1 MCIAA
6 IATIASTVVGVAGAI
21 SQGNAAQA
29 AADAQA
35 AALQQQAEAE
45 RKAAGFEQA
54 QTFRK
59 QQLEQSAARAAV
71 GASGV
76 AITGSP
82 TEALIAN
89 VGQNQLDLQAIQFG
103 STIKQNN
110 LRTQADIATMQ
121 GKQAKTASFINAGGS
136 LFSGIS
142 SLYDQK
148 RSVKMGMNPFQ

>member
-1 MCIAA
+1 MCIAV
-6 IATIASTVVGVAGAI
+6 IATVASTLVGVAGAI

-35 AALQQQAEAE
+35 DALRKQAVAEQQA
-45 RKAAGFEQA
+45 AAFESS

-59 QQLEQSAARAAV
+59 QQLEQSAAKAQI

-76 AITGSP
+76 SLAGSP

-89 VGQNQLDLQAIQFG
+89 VGQNQLDLQAIQYG

-121 GKQAKTASFINAGGS
+121 GKQAKTASFINAGSS

-142 SLYDQK
+142 SLYDPNK
-148 RSVKMGMNPFQ
+148 AVKMGANPFQ

>member
-1 MCIAA
+1 MCVAVL
-6 IATIASTVVGVAGAI
+6 TIASTLIGAAGAI
-21 SQGNAAQA
+21 AQGNAAQA

-35 AALQQQAEAE
+35 AALEQQAQAE
-45 RKAAGFEQA
+45 QKAASFEAA

-59 QQLEQSAARAAV
+59 QQFEMSSARAQI

-76 AITGSP
+76 AVTGSP

-110 LRTQADIATMQ
+110 LQTQADISRMQ
-121 GKQAKTASFINAGGS
+121 GKQAKTASFINAGSS
-136 LFSGIS
+136 LISGVS
-142 SLYDQK
+142 SLYSPNK
-148 RSVKMGMNPFQ
+148 AVKFGQSPFA